1 MAGRSPARPQD
12 ARSGRSPL
20 TRRRRGAAPR
30 AGTLQG
36 LAEDGVQIGGESRA
50 AGPAAEPPPRT
61 KSAESRPEGGWAC
74 GPEFA
79 HCWGLPRNKGKIDY
93 PRRKRI

>member
-1 MAGRSPARPQD
+1 MALAEAGGAQPRENAGTAGRSPARPQD

-61 KSAESRPEGGWAC
+61 KSAESRPEGG
-74 GPEFA
+74 
-79 HCWGLPRNKGKIDY
+79 
-93 PRRKRI
+93 

>member
-36 LAEDGVQIGGESRA
+36 LAGDGVQIGGESRA
-50 AGPAAEPPPRT
+50 AGPAAEPPLRT
-61 KSAESRPEGGWAC
+61 KSAESPPEGGWAC
-74 GPEFA
+74 GSALA
-79 HCWGLPRNKGKIDY
+79 HSWGLPGNK
-93 PRRKRI
+93 

>member
-36 LAEDGVQIGGESRA
+36 LAEDGVQIGGGRLGLRPGICPLL
-50 AGPAAEPPPRT
+50 GPAE
-61 KSAESRPEGGWAC
+61 E
-74 GPEFA
+74 
-79 HCWGLPRNKGKIDY
+79 
-93 PRRKRI
+93 

>member
-30 AGTLQG
+30 AGTLLG
-36 LAEDGVQIGGESRA
+36 LAGDGVQIGGESQA
-50 AGPAAEPPPRT
+50 AGPAAEPPPGT
-61 KSAESRPEGGWAC
+61 MSG
-74 GPEFA
+74 
-79 HCWGLPRNKGKIDY
+79 
-93 PRRKRI
+93 

>member
-1 MAGRSPARPQD
+1 MAGRSPARPQA

-36 LAEDGVQIGGESRA
+36 LAEDGVQIGGGA
-50 AGPAAEPPPRT
+50 AAADEVRGKPPGGRLGLRPGTYPQLGPAE
-61 KSAESRPEGGWAC
+61 E
-74 GPEFA
+74 
-79 HCWGLPRNKGKIDY
+79 
-93 PRRKRI
+93 

>member
-1 MAGRSPARPQD
+1 MAGRSPARPLD

-74 GPEFA
+74 GPELTPS
-79 HCWGLPRNKGKIDY
+79 WGLPRNKGKIDY